1 MLKEIFE
8 NTPHH
13 QSEIQE
19 AEIMTEQELHDLLSA
34 LNLYA
39 SFFLFLIVVCFIAF
53 ITILVILINNIK
65 KRKLLKENR
74 TFISEIIQTQEKER
88 KRISQELHDTVSQN
102 IKTLLIEQ
110 KRFLSELNGTSG
122 LFQTRDAAAPNTSAI
137 EKLEK
142 IISLEQ
148 QNQKELRA
156 IIQNLSI
163 PLLDS
168 VPFKTVIHDLCEQ
181 FSEQSGLPCTFFV
194 EQNAALEDFTTEQK
208 HHILRIIQEALN
220 NVRAHAKAEETSV
233 VIRTAEY
240 SGKDGAALPHH
251 DKIRIMIFDDGTGF
265 DTTALYAESEL
276 HFGMRGIEMRAKL
289 LGGTLTITSKPETGT
304 EVRVEV
310 PVNG

>member
-1 MLKEIFE
+1 
-8 NTPHH
+8 
-13 QSEIQE
+13 
-19 AEIMTEQELHDLLSA
+19 MTEQELQDLLSA
-34 LNLYA
+34 LRLYT
-39 SFFLFLIVVCFIAF
+39 SFFLFLIVLCFVAF
-53 ITILVILINNIK
+53 IFILMTLIRNSKN
-65 KRKLLKENR
+65 RKALKENR

-110 KRFLSELNGTSG
+110 KRFLSELNGTSD
-122 LFQTRDAAAPNTSAI
+122 LFQTRDAAAPNISAI

-142 IISLEQ
+142 IITLEK

-163 PLLDS
+163 PLVDS

-194 EQNAALEDFTTEQK
+194 ERNVALEDFTHEQK
-208 HHILRIIQEALN
+208 HHLLRIIQEALN

-233 VIRTAEY
+233 VIRNVEY
-240 SGKDGAALPHH
+240 SGKDGTALPHH

-265 DTTALYAESEL
+265 DTAALDAESEL
-276 HFGMRGIEMRAKL
+276 HFGMRGMEMRAKL

-310 PVNG
+310 PANG

>member
-1 MLKEIFE
+1 
-8 NTPHH
+8 
-13 QSEIQE
+13 
-19 AEIMTEQELHDLLSA
+19 MTEQELHDLLSA
-34 LNLYA
+34 LSLYA

-53 ITILVILINNIK
+53 ITILVILLNNIK

-110 KRFLSELNGTSG
+110 KRFLSEINGTNAH
-122 LFQTRDAAAPNTSAI
+122 FQNNDAAAPDKSAI
-137 EKLEK
+137 EKIEK
-142 IISLEQ
+142 IISLEK

-181 FSEQSGLPCTFFV
+181 FSERSGLPCTFFV
-194 EQNAALEDFTTEQK
+194 EQNVALEDFTTEQK

-265 DTTALYAESEL
+265 DTTALYAESGL
-276 HFGMRGIEMRAKL
+276 HFGMRGMEMRAKL